1 MKDKKFELK
10 NSSVFISKTQQQYS
24 EKEKKLKSGFH
35 ALSKSPSTQGTSE
48 VICMYE
54 RRTYTYNE
62 K

>member
-35 ALSKSPSTQGTSE
+35 ALSMSPSTQGASE

-54 RRTYTYNE
+54 RRIYTYNE